1 MNKPESPSA
10 FARPAFAAEAEAEY
24 ASFAAAASDLEF
36 VDAVVVDICGALR
49 GKRFPVAEV
58 RQLFAHGMPLPH
70 SVYLM
75 DAHGEMTN
83 ALGRGFSDGDP
94 DGTAWPIP
102 GTLSRAWGKGPARA
116 QMLMSLRTA
125 NGNADPAEPRSE

>member
-1 MNKPESPSA
+1 MNKPESARA
-10 FARPAFAAEAEAEY
+10 FARPAFAAEAEVEY
-24 ASFAAAASDLEF
+24 ASFAAGASDVEF
-36 VDAVVVDICGALR
+36 VDAVVVDICGTLR

-58 RQLFAHGMPLPH
+58 AKLFAHGMPLPH

-94 DGTAWPIP
+94 DGAAWPIP
-102 GTLSRAWGKGPARA
+102 GTLSRVWGSGTSRA
-116 QMLMSLRTA
+116 QMLMSLRD
-125 NGNADPAEPRSE
+125 GG